1 MAQLINKLILILELI
16 ILIFIV
22 IEDEKG
28 YEISIYKL
36 VVLFIVT
43 ISKMMICKISFSL
56 ETFILAIALY
66 GLIFLLAKG
75 NFGLGDVV
83 LNGIIGLNF
92 SHPFTYFRFFTL
104 TFCLGSILSL
114 ISLYFRKQNLKSR
127 VAFAKFIVIAY
138 IIELVL
144 GGYFV

>member
-1 MAQLINKLILILELI
+1 MAQVINKLILILELI
-16 ILIFIV
+16 ILISII

-43 ISKMMICKISFSL
+43 ISKMMICKIGFSL
-56 ETFILAIALY
+56 ETFILANALY

-75 NFGLGDVV
+75 NFGLGDVI
-83 LNGIIGLNF
+83 LNGIIALNF
-92 SHPFTYFRFFTL
+92 SHPLTYFRFFTL

-114 ISLYFRKQNLKSR
+114 MSLYFRKQNLKSR
-127 VAFAKFIVIAY
+127 IAFAKFIVIAY
-138 IIELVL
+138 IIESVI